1 MRFDLPS
8 GRGDAGPTLTAPT
21 APPAPSPPAAPAAPP
36 RRSAMADGAAI
47 RFEELGEPSPVVLP
61 RSPAPLEVPAVR
73 ACAHAEAAALRWSE
87 QQPD

>member
-8 GRGDAGPTLTAPT
+8 GRPEVGGAPT
-21 APPAPSPPAAPAAPP
+21 GLAAEP

-47 RFEELGEPSPVVLP
+47 RFEELGEPDPVVLP
-61 RSPAPLEVPAVR
+61 RSPAPVEVPTVR